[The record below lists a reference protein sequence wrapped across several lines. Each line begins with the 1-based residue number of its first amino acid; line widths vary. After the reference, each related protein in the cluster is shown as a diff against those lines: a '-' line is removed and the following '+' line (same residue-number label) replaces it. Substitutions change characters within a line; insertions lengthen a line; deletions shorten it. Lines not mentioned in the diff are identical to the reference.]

1 LNRVLACALLALAA
15 LGALAACSGIAK
27 GVTQAVL
34 DRKEQSAQPEMCE
47 IRGRPLT
54 GVADSL
60 DAQARAPGKVTKV
73 LMVHGI
79 SRHTPGYSARLQ
91 ANMALAL
98 GMNATSEGYKEIHLR
113 RSDFTDDRG
122 EMTPLGVLRVTRHAN
137 LEDGREMLFYELTW
151 SEVTEGAR
159 AALSF
164 DEGLGY
170 RRADVNR
177 MIKSFFNATVSDL
190 MVYRG
195 YGQPKITGA
204 VGQAV
209 CWTFLGGWD
218 DLPGDG
224 GAHVCTYGGPRM
236 LEAVARDDYFFVSHS
251 LGSRIVVD
259 TLAMAVTR
267 SQEARATHD
276 PKAGA
281 VFDLL
286 RHKDITVYMLS
297 NQLPLLQ
304 LGIAQ
309 EGVFGAEGRY
319 CGPGAARPDERVFQR
334 LDLVAFSDPN
344 DVLSYSLPP
353 GYAQRYIDSR
363 LCAQVV
369 NVDLN
374 VTPVQS
380 AFGVGFANPAAAHGG
395 YQSSGRVADLIAHGV
410 GPGPSDVPAGC
421 RWTRVVE

>member
-1 LNRVLACALLALAA
+1 MNKILALALLALAA
-15 LGALAACSGIAK
+15 LGALAACSGIAR

-34 DRKEQSAQPEMCE
+34 DRKESGTQPKMCE

-60 DAQARAPGKVTKV
+60 DAQAATPGKVTKV

-98 GMNATSEGYKEIHLR
+98 GMNATSEGYKEIHIR
-113 RSDFTDDRG
+113 RPDFTDDG
-122 EMTPLGVLRVTRHAN
+122 GQMTPLGVLRVTKHAN
-137 LEDGREMLFYELTW
+137 LEDGRTLLFYELTW

-159 AALSF
+159 ATLDF
-164 DEGLGY
+164 DEGMGY

-177 MIKSFFNATVSDL
+177 IVKTFFNEAVSDL

-195 YGQPKITGA
+195 YGQAKITGA

-224 GAHVCTYGGPRM
+224 GAHVCAYGGPRM

-276 PKAGA
+276 PKTNA

-286 RHKDITVYMLS
+286 QDKEITVYMLS

-319 CGPGAARPDERVFQR
+319 CGPGAPRAGERVFER
-334 LDLVAFSDPN
+334 LNLVAFSDPN
-344 DVLSYSLPP
+344 DVLSYALPP

-374 VTPVQS
+374 VVPVQS
-380 AFGVGFANPAAAHGG
+380 AFGVGFANPAGAHGG

-410 GPGPSDVPAGC
+410 GPGQSDVPAGC